1 MTPPASPRRAGF
13 ARALRTACR
22 LALRD
27 WLHESHLTLCSV
39 ISLVSALVP
48 LLLLLG
54 IRNGIVGTLEERLL
68 ENPALLGVTP
78 SGSGPGYTRAW
89 LEALAGRPDVAFVI
103 PKTRDISATVQMEA
117 GGAGDSSEN
126 ARFSPVDT
134 EPTGPGDPLLE
145 RFHAVPDGR
154 DKVTLSALAA
164 ERLGVRPG
172 DKVRVRLGRATPS
185 GGLEARTLELGVA
198 AVLPPEAEA
207 RALGFILLPLLEDM
221 ENYRDGFAVP
231 AFDAP
236 GGTPPAE
243 RRFARFRLYARDM
256 DSVAQLREHFLNLGV
271 EVQTSARDIQTFQ
284 QIRAALTALFILIAA
299 TVGAGFAAST
309 ASAMLAAVRRKDRD
323 LGMLRLLGFP
333 GSAILIFPLV
343 QTQAT
348 AFCGALLAGAL
359 ALCTGTG
366 LDLLFASVF
375 DGAAVTRLPLSH
387 FLLTGAGVS
396 ILSLLAS
403 LPAAA
408 RALRVEPSEV
418 LRMV

>member
-13 ARALRTACR
+13 LRALRTACR

-27 WLHESHLTLCSV
+27 WLHEGHLTLCAV

-54 IRNGIVGTLEERLL
+54 LRNGVVGTLEERLL
-68 ENPALLGVTP
+68 ENPALLSVTP
-78 SGSGPGYTRAW
+78 SGSGPGYTRSW
-89 LEALAGRPDVAFVI
+89 LAALAGRPDVAFVI

-117 GGAGDSSEN
+117 GDTSGS

-145 RFHAVPDGR
+145 RFHAVPGGR
-154 DKVTLSALAA
+154 DKVTLSSLAA
-164 ERLGVRPG
+164 ERLDVWPG
-172 DKVRVRLGRATPS
+172 DRVRVRLGRATPS
-185 GGLEARTLELGVA
+185 GGLEARTLELGVE

-207 RALGFILLPLLEDM
+207 RALAFILLPLLEDM

-236 GGTPPAE
+236 GEKAPAE

-256 DSVAQLREHFLNLGV
+256 DSVARLREHFLTLGV
-271 EVQTSARDIQTFQ
+271 EVRTSARDIRTFQ
-284 QIRAALTALFILIAA
+284 QIRAALTALFVLIAA

-348 AFCGALLAGAL
+348 ALGGTLLAGAL
-359 ALCTGTG
+359 ALGIGTG
-366 LDLLFASVF
+366 LDVLFAAAF
-375 DGAAVTRLPLSH
+375 DGATVARLPLSH
-387 FLLTGAGVS
+387 FLLAGAGVS
-396 ILSLLAS
+396 LLSLLAS
-403 LPAAA
+403 LPAAV

-418 LRMV
+418 LRTV